1 MLMNVV
7 FAIKVTSF
15 KLFVYYTNMSLN
27 KNNERDLVALDI
39 ISYFSKSIFKDNSSE
54 DIVWDIAEK
63 CIESLGFNDC
73 VIYLKDNPNKIWA
86 QIAAYG
92 SKKINYRE
100 IHHPIHIPFGKGIV
114 GSVGDSGVAE
124 VVRDTVI
131 DERYIPDDC
140 VRSSEITVPI
150 WCDNEVIGIIDSE
163 HEEKDF
169 FTSEHLR
176 ILQSVANICGQKIGR
191 ALSEKRTASY
201 ARFYEINPNAVFRIG
216 EDGVVIMANEA
227 TYDVFGDSIKI
238 GEIIGVPELSKEFLD
253 SIKGVK
259 EQLLISSGKAHY
271 LLDVCPNR
279 SQAYFNVYTNDV
291 TDLMEEKERVKRAES
306 AKSDFLSTMSHEI
319 RTPLNAIIGL
329 NYLMLNQKLSNEE
342 LHKYML
348 SIEFSGKQLHGL
360 VTDILDLNRLQ
371 EGKTLIRRTVFNLHK
386 LCKLVVTSFSQQAQ
400 SKSNGLS
407 VKIDKSSPVWVRGDV
422 GKVTQVLNNLINNAL
437 KFTKNGHVNLSVSAL
452 EKPGIVKFEIQDT
465 GRGISKENIGKI
477 FDAFVQ
483 SDDQEV
489 NVGDPGSGLGLAI
502 SKQLA
507 ELHGGS
513 LSVKSKVKVGS
524 TFTLELAL
532 VEDEKPNSMTP
543 SKSSATKVISF
554 DAPVLIVDDNPLNSF
569 VVCEMVK
576 RLGFNAITEIDS
588 MKVLDVVE
596 DANPFLIFMDIQMP
610 NIDGYQVTRMLRGKE
625 QLFGEVKIPIIALTA
640 DAEPSTKKK
649 AIMSGMDDLIVK
661 PFAPTHLE
669 LIVNRYASLFQSDM

>member
-1 MLMNVV
+1 MNVV
-7 FAIKVTSF
+7 FPIKVTLF

-27 KNNERDLVALDI
+27 KNNGRDLVALDI
-39 ISYFSKSIFKDNSSE
+39 ISYFSKSLFKDNSSE

-92 SKKINYRE
+92 SKKLNYRE
-100 IHHPIHIPFGKGIV
+100 IHLPINIPFGKGIV

-150 WCDNEVIGIIDSE
+150 WCDDEVIGIIDSE

-227 TYDVFGDSIKI
+227 TYGVFGDSIKI

-259 EQLLISSGKAHY
+259 EQLLISSGNAHY
-271 LLDVCPNR
+271 LLDICPNR
-279 SQAYFNVYTNDV
+279 SQSYFNVYTKDV
-291 TDLMEEKERVKRAES
+291 TDLMVEKERVKRAES

-319 RTPLNAIIGL
+319 RTPLSAIIGL

-386 LCKLVVTSFSQQAQ
+386 LCELVVKSFSQQAE
-400 SKSNGLS
+400 SKSNVIS
-407 VKIDKSSPVWVRGDV
+407 IKIDELTPVWVSGDV
-422 GKVTQVLNNLINNAL
+422 GKVTQVLNNLFNNAL
-437 KFTKNGHVNLSVSAL
+437 KFTKNGHVNLKVSAL
-452 EKPGIVKFEIQDT
+452 EKSGIVKFEIQDT
-465 GRGISKENIGKI
+465 GRGISKENIEKI
-477 FDAFVQ
+477 FNAFVQ

-502 SKQLA
+502 SKHLA

-513 LSVKSKVKVGS
+513 LSVISQVNVGS
-524 TFTLELAL
+524 TFILELAFG
-532 VEDEKPNSMTP
+532 EGEEPKSSTT
-543 SKSSATKVISF
+543 SKSSATKVINF

-588 MKVLDVVE
+588 MKVLNVVE

-625 QLFGEVKIPIIALTA
+625 KLFGGVKIPVIALTA
-640 DAEPSTKKK
+640 DAEPKTKKK
-649 AIMSGMDDLIVK
+649 ALKSGMDDLIVK
-661 PFAPTHLE
+661 PFSPAHLE
-669 LIVNRYASLFQSDM
+669 LLVNRYASLFKSNM

>member
-1 MLMNVV
+1 MNVV

-39 ISYFSKSIFKDNSSE
+39 ISYFSKSLFNENSSE

-63 CIESLGFNDC
+63 CIDSLGFNDC
-73 VIYLKDNPNKIWA
+73 VIYLKDNPNKTWA

-92 SKKINYRE
+92 PKNINYRD
-100 IHHPIHIPFGKGIV
+100 IHNPINIPFGKGIV
-114 GSVGDSGVAE
+114 GSVGESGVAE

-131 DERYIPDDC
+131 DKRYLPDDY

-176 ILQSVANICGQKIGR
+176 ILQSIANICGQKIGR

-201 ARFYEINPNAVFRIG
+201 ARFYEINPNAVFRIS
-216 EDGVVIMANEA
+216 EDGIIIMANEA
-227 TYDVFGDSIKI
+227 TYDVFGDSINI
-238 GEIIGVPELSKEFLD
+238 GERIGLSELSKEFLD
-253 SIKGVK
+253 SISGVK
-259 EQLLISSGKAHY
+259 EQLLISSGNAHY

-279 SQAYFNVYTNDV
+279 SQSYFNVYAKDV

-329 NYLMLNQKLSNEE
+329 NYLMLNQQLSNEE

-371 EGKTLIRRTVFNLHK
+371 EGKTLVRRTAFNLHK
-386 LCKLVVTSFSQQAQ
+386 LCKLVLKSFNQQAQ
-400 SKSNGLS
+400 SKSNILAI
-407 VKIDKSSPVWVRGDV
+407 KINESTPVWVRGDV

-437 KFTKNGHVNLSVSAL
+437 KFTKNGRVNLSVSAL

-465 GRGISKENIGKI
+465 GRGISKENIDII
-477 FDAFVQ
+477 FNAFVQ

-502 SKQLA
+502 SKHLA

-513 LSVKSKVKVGS
+513 LSVISEVNAGS

-532 VEDEKPNSMTP
+532 GEGTEPKSMTP
-543 SKSSATKVISF
+543 LKNSATKVINF

-569 VVCEMVK
+569 VVSEMVK

-588 MKVLDVVE
+588 MKVLEIVE
-596 DANPFLIFMDIQMP
+596 AANPFLIFMDIQMP
-610 NIDGYQVTRMLRGKE
+610 NIDGYQVTRMLRSKE
-625 QLFGEVKIPIIALTA
+625 QLLGGATIPIIALTA

-649 AIMSGMDDLIVK
+649 AFKSGMDDLIVK
-661 PFAPTHLE
+661 PFSPAHLE
-669 LIVNRYASLFQSDM
+669 LLVNRYATLFQPDI

>member
-1 MLMNVV
+1 M
-7 FAIKVTSF
+7 K
-15 KLFVYYTNMSLN
+15 KN
-27 KNNERDLVALDI
+27 KARDLVALDI
-39 ISYFSKSIFKDNSSE
+39 ISYFSKSLFKENSSE

-73 VIYLKDNPNKIWA
+73 VIYLKDKPNKIWA

-92 SKKINYRE
+92 SKKLNYRE
-100 IHHPIHIPFGKGIV
+100 IHNPINIPFGKGIV

-124 VVRDTVI
+124 VVRDTLV
-131 DERYIPDDC
+131 DERYIADDS
-140 VRSSEITVPI
+140 VRCSEITVPI
-150 WCDNEVIGIIDSE
+150 WCDKEVIGIIDSE

-201 ARFYEINPNAVFRIG
+201 ARFYEINPNAVFRIN

-227 TYDVFGDSIKI
+227 TYNVFGNSIRI
-238 GEIIGVPELSKEFLD
+238 GHIIGIPELSKEFLD
-253 SIKGVK
+253 TITGEK
-259 EQLLISSGKAHY
+259 EQLLISSGNAHY
-271 LLDVCPNR
+271 LLDVCPNK
-279 SQAYFNVYTNDV
+279 SQSYFNIYTKEV
-291 TDLMEEKERVKRAES
+291 TELMEEKERVKRAEN

-329 NYLMLNQKLSNEE
+329 NYLMLNQKLSHEE
-342 LHKYML
+342 RRKYML

-371 EGKTLIRRTVFNLHK
+371 EGKTLLRRTVFNLHK
-386 LCKLVVTSFSQQAQ
+386 LCKLILKSFNQQAQ
-400 SKSNGLS
+400 SKSNELS
-407 VKIDKSSPVWVRGDV
+407 IKIDKATPVWVRGDV

-437 KFTKNGHVNLSVSAL
+437 KFTNNGRVILSLSAL
-452 EKPGIVKFEIQDT
+452 DKLGKVKFEIQDT
-465 GRGISKENIGKI
+465 GRGISEENIDKI
-477 FDAFVQ
+477 FEVFVQ

-502 SKQLA
+502 SKQIA

-513 LSVKSKVKVGS
+513 LSVKSEVKVGS
-524 TFTLELAL
+524 TFTLELAFD
-532 VEDEKPNSMTP
+532 EGEKPQSISP
-543 SKSSATKVISF
+543 SKSSPKKVIHF
-554 DAPVLIVDDNPLNSF
+554 EAPVLIVDDNPLNSF

-588 MKVLDVVE
+588 MKVLNVVE
-596 DANPFLIFMDIQMP
+596 DVNPFLIFMDIQMP
-610 NIDGYQVTRMLRGKE
+610 NIDGYQATRMLRGKE
-625 QLFGEVKIPIIALTA
+625 KLFGAVKIPVIALTA
-640 DAEPSTKKK
+640 DAEPTTKLK
-649 AIMSGMDDLIVK
+649 AINAGMDDLIVK
-661 PFAPTHLE
+661 PFAPAHLE
-669 LIVNRYASLFQSDM
+669 LLVNRYASLFQSNI

>member
-1 MLMNVV
+1 
-7 FAIKVTSF
+7 
-15 KLFVYYTNMSLN
+15 MSMK

-39 ISYFSKSIFKDNSSE
+39 ISYFSKSLFRENSSE

-73 VIYLKDNPNKIWA
+73 VIYLKDTPNKTWS

-92 SKKINYRE
+92 AKKLNYRE
-100 IHHPIHIPFGKGIV
+100 IHNPINIPFGKGIV
-114 GSVGDSGVAE
+114 GSVGDTGVAE
-124 VVRDTVI
+124 VVKDTVV
-131 DERYIPDDC
+131 DERYIADDY
-140 VRSSEITVPI
+140 VRCSEITVPI
-150 WCDNEVIGIIDSE
+150 WCDNEIIGIIDSE

-201 ARFYEINPNAVFRIG
+201 ARFYEINPNAVFRIND
-216 EDGVVIMANEA
+216 EAVVIMANDS
-227 TYDVFGDSIKI
+227 TYDVFGNLIKI
-238 GEIIGVPELSKEFLD
+238 GQIIGIPELSKTFLD
-253 SIKGVK
+253 SITGAK
-259 EQLLISSGKAHY
+259 EQLLISSGHAHY

-279 SQAYFNVYTNDV
+279 SQSYFNVYAKDV

-360 VTDILDLNRLQ
+360 VTDILDLSRLQ
-371 EGKTLIRRTVFNLHK
+371 EGKTIISTTVFNLHK
-386 LCKLVVTSFSQQAQ
+386 LSKLIVKSFSQQAQ
-400 SKSNGLS
+400 SKSNELS
-407 VKIDKSSPVWVRGDV
+407 LKIDKSTPIWVGGDV

-437 KFTKNGHVNLSVSAL
+437 KFTKNGSVNLSLSPL
-452 EKPGIVKFEIQDT
+452 GKRGKVKFEIKDT
-465 GRGISKENIGKI
+465 GRGISEQNIEKI

-483 SDDQEV
+483 SDDQVV

-502 SKQLA
+502 SKQIA

-513 LSVKSKVKVGS
+513 LSVKSQVKVGS
-524 TFTLELAL
+524 TFTLELAFGKG
-532 VEDEKPNSMTP
+532 EKPQSISP
-543 SKSSATKVISF
+543 TKEIPKHVIDF
-554 DAPVLIVDDNPLNSF
+554 DAPVLIVDDNSLNSF

-576 RLGFNAITEIDS
+576 RLGYKAITEVDS

-596 DANPFLIFMDIQMP
+596 DVKPFLIFMDIQMP
-610 NIDGYQVTRMLRGKE
+610 NIDGYQATKMLRGKE
-625 QLFGEVKIPIIALTA
+625 KLFGGIKIPVIALTA
-640 DAEPSTKKK
+640 DAEPTTKHK
-649 AIMSGMDDLIVK
+649 ALNAGMDDLVVK
-661 PFAPTHLE
+661 PFAPAHLE
-669 LIVNRYASLFQSDM
+669 LLVNRYASLFKSNM

>member
-1 MLMNVV
+1 
-7 FAIKVTSF
+7 
-15 KLFVYYTNMSLN
+15 
-27 KNNERDLVALDI
+27 
-39 ISYFSKSIFKDNSSE
+39 
-54 DIVWDIAEK
+54 
-63 CIESLGFNDC
+63 
-73 VIYLKDNPNKIWA
+73 
-86 QIAAYG
+86 
-92 SKKINYRE
+92 
-100 IHHPIHIPFGKGIV
+100 
-114 GSVGDSGVAE
+114 
-124 VVRDTVI
+124 
-131 DERYIPDDC
+131 
-140 VRSSEITVPI
+140 
-150 WCDNEVIGIIDSE
+150 
-163 HEEKDF
+163 
-169 FTSEHLR
+169 
-176 ILQSVANICGQKIGR
+176 
-191 ALSEKRTASY
+191 
-201 ARFYEINPNAVFRIG
+201 
-216 EDGVVIMANEA
+216 
-227 TYDVFGDSIKI
+227 
-238 GEIIGVPELSKEFLD
+238 
-253 SIKGVK
+253 
-259 EQLLISSGKAHY
+259 LLISSGNAHY

-348 SIEFSGKQLHGL
+348 SIEFSGKQLHSL

-386 LCKLVVTSFSQQAQ
+386 LCKLVVKSFNQQAQ
-400 SKSNGLS
+400 SKSNALS
-407 VKIDKSSPVWVRGDV
+407 LKIDKSSPVWVRGDV

>member
-1 MLMNVV
+1 M
-7 FAIKVTSF
+7 K
-15 KLFVYYTNMSLN
+15 KN
-27 KNNERDLVALDI
+27 KARDLVALDI
-39 ISYFSKSIFKDNSSE
+39 ISYFSKSLFKENSSE

-63 CIESLGFNDC
+63 CIDSLGFNDC
-73 VIYLKDNPNKIWA
+73 VIYLKDKPNKIWA

-92 SKKINYRE
+92 SKKLNYRE
-100 IHHPIHIPFGKGIV
+100 IHNPINIPFGKGIV

-124 VVRDTVI
+124 VVKDTLV
-131 DERYIPDDC
+131 DERYIADDSIRC
-140 VRSSEITVPI
+140 SEITVPI

-201 ARFYEINPNAVFRIG
+201 AKFYEINPNAVFRINQ
-216 EDGVVIMANEA
+216 DGVVLMANEA
-227 TYDVFGDSIKI
+227 TYNVFGNSIRI
-238 GEIIGVPELSKEFLD
+238 GHIIGIPELSKEFLD
-253 SIKGVK
+253 TITAEK
-259 EQLLISSGKAHY
+259 EQLLISSGNAHY
-271 LLDVCPNR
+271 LLDVCPNK
-279 SQAYFNVYTNDV
+279 SQSYFNVYAKDV
-291 TDLMEEKERVKRAES
+291 TELMEEKERVKRAEN

-329 NYLMLNQKLSNEE
+329 NYLMLNQKLSHEE
-342 LHKYML
+342 RRKYML

-371 EGKTLIRRTVFNLHK
+371 EGKTLLKRTVFNLHK
-386 LCKLVVTSFSQQAQ
+386 LCKLILKSFNQQAQ
-400 SKSNGLS
+400 SKSNELS
-407 VKIDKSSPVWVRGDV
+407 IKIDKSTPVWVRGDV

-437 KFTKNGHVNLSVSAL
+437 KFTNNGRVILSLLAHDKL
-452 EKPGIVKFEIQDT
+452 GKVKFEIQDT
-465 GRGISKENIGKI
+465 GRGISEENIEKI
-477 FDAFVQ
+477 FEVFVQ

-502 SKQLA
+502 SKQIA

-513 LSVKSKVKVGS
+513 LSVKSEVKVGS
-524 TFTLELAL
+524 TFTLELAFD
-532 VEDEKPNSMTP
+532 EGEKPQSTSP
-543 SKSSATKVISF
+543 STSSPKKVIHF

-588 MKVLDVVE
+588 MKVLNVVE
-596 DANPFLIFMDIQMP
+596 DVNPFLIFMDIQMP
-610 NIDGYQVTRMLRGKE
+610 NIDGYQATRMLRGKE
-625 QLFGEVKIPIIALTA
+625 KLFGGVKIPVIALTA
-640 DAEPSTKKK
+640 DAEPTTKHK
-649 AIMSGMDDLIVK
+649 AINAGMDDLIVK
-661 PFAPTHLE
+661 PFAPAHLE
-669 LIVNRYASLFQSDM
+669 LLVNRYASLFQSNI

>member
-1 MLMNVV
+1 VLMNVV

-15 KLFVYYTNMSLN
+15 KLFVYYTNMSMK

-39 ISYFSKSIFKDNSSE
+39 ISYFSKSLFKDNSSE

-73 VIYLKDNPNKIWA
+73 VIYLRDDQNKIWA

-92 SKKINYRE
+92 SKKLNYRE
-100 IHHPIHIPFGKGIV
+100 IHDPINIPFGKGIV
-114 GSVGDSGVAE
+114 GSVGYSGVAE
-124 VVRDTVI
+124 VVKDTVI
-131 DERYIPDDC
+131 DERYIPDDY
-140 VRSSEITVPI
+140 VRSSEITIPI

-201 ARFYEINPNAVFRIG
+201 ARFYEINPNAVFRIN
-216 EDGVVIMANEA
+216 EDGVVVMANEA

-238 GEIIGVPELSKEFLD
+238 GEIIGVPELSKKFLE
-253 SIKGVK
+253 SIIGVR
-259 EQLLISSGKAHY
+259 EQLRISFGNGHY

-279 SQAYFNVYTNDV
+279 SQSYFNVYTKDV
-291 TDLMEEKERVKRAES
+291 TDLMEEKERVKKAES

-329 NYLMLNQKLSNEE
+329 NYLMLNQELSNEE

-371 EGKTLIRRTVFNLHK
+371 EGKTLIRLTVFNLHK
-386 LCKLVVTSFSQQAQ
+386 LSKLVLKSFTQQ
-400 SKSNGLS
+400 SKSKTNTLS
-407 VKIDKSSPVWVRGDV
+407 IKIDKSTPVWVRGDV

-437 KFTKNGHVNLSVSAL
+437 KFTKNGSVNLNISAL
-452 EKPGIVKFEIQDT
+452 DKSDKVKFEIQDT
-465 GRGISKENIGKI
+465 GRGISEKNIAKI

-524 TFTLELAL
+524 VFTLELAL
-532 VEDEKPNSMTP
+532 GEAAKPKSMTP
-543 SKSSATKVISF
+543 SKSRTTKVINF

-569 VVCEMVK
+569 VVSEMVK
-576 RLGFNAITEIDS
+576 RLGFIAITELDS

-596 DANPFLIFMDIQMP
+596 ESHPFLIFMDIQMP

-625 QLFGEVKIPIIALTA
+625 KLFGGVKIPIIALTA

-649 AIMSGMDDLIVK
+649 AIKAGMDDLIVK
-661 PFAPTHLE
+661 PFAPAHLE
-669 LIVNRYASLFQSDM
+669 LLVNRYASLFQSHS

>member
-1 MLMNVV
+1 M
-7 FAIKVTSF
+7 K
-15 KLFVYYTNMSLN
+15 KN
-27 KNNERDLVALDI
+27 KARDLVALDI
-39 ISYFSKSIFKDNSSE
+39 ISYFSKSLFKENSSE

-73 VIYLKDNPNKIWA
+73 VIYLKDKPNKIWA

-92 SKKINYRE
+92 SKKLNYRE
-100 IHHPIHIPFGKGIV
+100 IHNPINIPFGKGIV

-124 VVRDTVI
+124 VVRDTLV
-131 DERYIPDDC
+131 DERYIADDS
-140 VRSSEITVPI
+140 VRCSEITVPI
-150 WCDNEVIGIIDSE
+150 WCDKEVIGIIDSE

-201 ARFYEINPNAVFRIG
+201 ARFYEINPNAVFRIN

-227 TYDVFGDSIKI
+227 TYNVFGNSIRI
-238 GEIIGVPELSKEFLD
+238 GHIIGIPELSKGFLD
-253 SIKGVK
+253 TITGEK
-259 EQLLISSGKAHY
+259 EQLLISSGNAHY
-271 LLDVCPNR
+271 LLDVCPNK
-279 SQAYFNVYTNDV
+279 SQSYFNIYTKEV
-291 TDLMEEKERVKRAES
+291 TELMEEKERVKRAEN

-329 NYLMLNQKLSNEE
+329 NYLMLNQKLSHEE
-342 LHKYML
+342 RRKYML

-371 EGKTLIRRTVFNLHK
+371 EGKTLLRRTVFNLHK
-386 LCKLVVTSFSQQAQ
+386 LCKLILKSFNQQAQ
-400 SKSNGLS
+400 SKSNELS
-407 VKIDKSSPVWVRGDV
+407 IKIDKATPVWVRGDV

-437 KFTKNGHVNLSVSAL
+437 KFTNNGRVILSLSAL
-452 EKPGIVKFEIQDT
+452 DKLGKVKFEIQDT
-465 GRGISKENIGKI
+465 GRGISEENIDKI
-477 FDAFVQ
+477 FEVFVQ

-502 SKQLA
+502 SKQIA

-513 LSVKSKVKVGS
+513 LSVKSEVKVGS
-524 TFTLELAL
+524 TFTLELAFD
-532 VEDEKPNSMTP
+532 EGEKPQSISP
-543 SKSSATKVISF
+543 SKSSPKKVIHF
-554 DAPVLIVDDNPLNSF
+554 EAPVLIVDDNPLNSF

-588 MKVLDVVE
+588 MKVLNVVE
-596 DANPFLIFMDIQMP
+596 DVNPFLIFMDIQMP
-610 NIDGYQVTRMLRGKE
+610 NIDGYQATRMLRGKE
-625 QLFGEVKIPIIALTA
+625 KLFGAVKIPVIALTA
-640 DAEPSTKKK
+640 DAEPTTKLK
-649 AIMSGMDDLIVK
+649 AINAGMDDLIVK
-661 PFAPTHLE
+661 PFAPAHLE
-669 LIVNRYASLFQSDM
+669 LLVNRYASLFQSNI

>member
-1 MLMNVV
+1 MS
-7 FAIKVTSF
+7 IK
-15 KLFVYYTNMSLN
+15 KN
-27 KNNERDLVALDI
+27 KERDLVALDI
-39 ISYFSKSIFKDNSSE
+39 ISYFSKSLFKENSSE

-73 VIYLKDNPNKIWA
+73 VIYLKDKPNKVWA

-92 SKKINYRE
+92 PKKLNYRE
-100 IHHPIHIPFGKGIV
+100 MHSPINIPFGKGIV

-124 VVRDTVI
+124 VVRDTVV
-131 DERYIPDDC
+131 DARYIADDS
-140 VRSSEITVPI
+140 VRFSEITVPI

-201 ARFYEINPNAVFRIG
+201 ARFYEINPNAVFRIN

-227 TYDVFGDSIKI
+227 TYNVFGNSIEI
-238 GEIIGVPELSKEFLD
+238 GHLVGIPELSKEFLD
-253 SIKGVK
+253 TITGEK
-259 EQLLISSGKAHY
+259 EQLLITSGNAHY
-271 LLDVCPNR
+271 LLDVCPNK
-279 SQAYFNVYTNDV
+279 SQSYFNIYAKEV
-291 TDLMEEKERVKRAES
+291 TELMEEKERVKRAES

-329 NYLMLNQKLSNEE
+329 NYLMLNQKLSHEE
-342 LHKYML
+342 RRKYML

-371 EGKTLIRRTVFNLHK
+371 EGKTLLRRTVFNLHELSHLIVK
-386 LCKLVVTSFSQQAQ
+386 SFNQQAQ
-400 SKSNGLS
+400 SKSNELS
-407 VKIDKSSPVWVRGDV
+407 IQIDESTPLWVRGDV

-437 KFTKNGHVNLSVSAL
+437 KFTNNGRVILSLSAFD
-452 EKPGIVKFEIQDT
+452 KDDKVKFEIQDT
-465 GRGISKENIGKI
+465 GRGISAENIEKI
-477 FDAFVQ
+477 FEVFVQ

-502 SKQLA
+502 SKQIA

-513 LSVKSKVKVGS
+513 LSVKSEVKVGS
-524 TFTLELAL
+524 TFTLELAFDKGEQPL
-532 VEDEKPNSMTP
+532 SISP
-543 SKSSATKVISF
+543 SSRSPKKVIHF

-576 RLGFNAITEIDS
+576 RLGFNAITETDS
-588 MKVLDVVE
+588 MKVLNVVE
-596 DANPFLIFMDIQMP
+596 DVSPFLIFMDIQMP
-610 NIDGYQVTRMLRGKE
+610 NIDGYQVTKMLRGKE
-625 QLFGEVKIPIIALTA
+625 KLFGGIKIPVIALTA
-640 DAEPSTKKK
+640 DAEPTTKHK
-649 AIMSGMDDLIVK
+649 AINAGMDDLIVK
-661 PFAPTHLE
+661 PFAPAHLE
-669 LIVNRYASLFQSDM
+669 LLVNRYASLFQSNM

>member
-1 MLMNVV
+1 MNVV
-7 FAIKVTSF
+7 FVVKVTLF
-15 KLFVYYTNMSLN
+15 KLFVYFRNMSMN
-27 KNNERDLVALDI
+27 KNNEQDLVALDI
-39 ISYFSKSIFKDNSSE
+39 ISYFSKSLFKENSSE

-73 VIYLKDNPNKIWA
+73 VIYLKDKPNKTWA

-100 IHHPIHIPFGKGIV
+100 IHNPIDIPFGKGIV
-114 GSVGDSGVAE
+114 GSVGNSGVAE

-131 DERYIPDDC
+131 DERYLPDDY

-201 ARFYEINPNAVFRIG
+201 ARFYEINPNAVFRIS
-216 EDGVVIMANEA
+216 EDGIVVMANDA

-253 SIKGVK
+253 SITSVK

-279 SQAYFNVYTNDV
+279 SQSYFNVYAKDV

-386 LCKLVVTSFSQQAQ
+386 LCKLVVKSFNQQAQ
-400 SKSNGLS
+400 SKSNALS
-407 VKIDKSSPVWVRGDV
+407 LKIDKSSPVWVRGDV

-437 KFTKNGHVNLSVSAL
+437 KFTKNGYVKLSVSAL
-452 EKPGIVKFEIQDT
+452 EEPGIVKFEIQDT
-465 GRGISKENIGKI
+465 GRGISKENIEKI
-477 FDAFVQ
+477 FNAFVQ

-502 SKQLA
+502 SKHLA

-532 VEDEKPNSMTP
+532 IEGEKPNSITP
-543 SKSSATKVISF
+543 SKSSATKVINF
-554 DAPVLIVDDNPLNSF
+554 KAPVLIVDDNPLNSF

-576 RLGFNAITEIDS
+576 RLGFNAIAEVDS

-596 DANPFLIFMDIQMP
+596 SANPFLIFMDIQMP

-625 QLFGEVKIPIIALTA
+625 QLLGEVKIPIIALTA

-649 AIMSGMDDLIVK
+649 AIKSGMDDLIVK
-661 PFAPTHLE
+661 PFAPAHLE

>member
-1 MLMNVV
+1 
-7 FAIKVTSF
+7 
-15 KLFVYYTNMSLN
+15 MSMK

-63 CIESLGFNDC
+63 CIASLGFNDC
-73 VIYLKDNPNKIWA
+73 VIYLKDTPNKTWS

-92 SKKINYRE
+92 SKKLNYRE
-100 IHHPIHIPFGKGIV
+100 IHNPINIPFGKGIV

-124 VVRDTVI
+124 VVSDTVL
-131 DERYIPDDC
+131 DARYIADDY
-140 VRSSEITVPI
+140 VRCSEITVPI
-150 WCDNEVIGIIDSE
+150 WCDNEIIGIIDSE

-201 ARFYEINPNAVFRIG
+201 ARFYEINPNAVFRIN
-216 EDGVVIMANEA
+216 EDGVIIMANDS

-238 GEIIGVPELSKEFLD
+238 GQVTGIPELSKDFLD
-253 SIKGVK
+253 SITSAK
-259 EQLLISSGKAHY
+259 EQLLISSGNAHY
-271 LLDVCPNR
+271 LLDVCPNK
-279 SQAYFNVYTNDV
+279 SQSYFNVYAKEV
-291 TDLMEEKERVKRAES
+291 TDLMEEKERVKKAEN

-329 NYLMLNQKLSNEE
+329 NYLMLNQKLSQEE
-342 LHKYML
+342 LRKYML

-386 LCKLVVTSFSQQAQ
+386 LCKLIVKSFNQQAQ
-400 SKSNGLS
+400 SKSNVLS
-407 VKIDKSSPVWVRGDV
+407 IKIDESTPVWVRGDV

-437 KFTKNGHVNLSVSAL
+437 KFTNKGRVNLSVSAHDQL
-452 EKPGIVKFEIQDT
+452 GNVKFEIQDT
-465 GRGISKENIGKI
+465 GRGISEKNIEKI
-477 FDAFVQ
+477 FEVFVQ

-489 NVGDPGSGLGLAI
+489 NIGDPGSGLGLAI
-502 SKQLA
+502 SKQIA

-532 VEDEKPNSMTP
+532 GEGEEPKSMAPSTSTP
-543 SKSSATKVISF
+543 KQVIHF

-610 NIDGYQVTRMLRGKE
+610 NIDGYQATRMLRGKE
-625 QLFGEVKIPIIALTA
+625 KLFGGIKIPVIALTA
-640 DAEPSTKKK
+640 DAEQTTKLK
-649 AIMSGMDDLIVK
+649 AINAGMDDLIVK
-661 PFAPTHLE
+661 PFAPAHLE
-669 LIVNRYASLFQSDM
+669 LLVNRYASLFQSNM

>member
-1 MLMNVV
+1 MS
-7 FAIKVTSF
+7 IK
-15 KLFVYYTNMSLN
+15 KN
-27 KNNERDLVALDI
+27 KERDLVALDI
-39 ISYFSKSIFKDNSSE
+39 ISYFSKSLFKENSSE

-73 VIYLKDNPNKIWA
+73 VIYLKDKPNKVWA

-92 SKKINYRE
+92 PKKLNYRE
-100 IHHPIHIPFGKGIV
+100 IHSPINIPFGKGIV

-124 VVRDTVI
+124 VVRDTVV
-131 DERYIPDDC
+131 DARYIADDS
-140 VRSSEITVPI
+140 VRFSEITVPI

-201 ARFYEINPNAVFRIG
+201 ARFYEINPNAVFRIN

-227 TYDVFGDSIKI
+227 TYNVFGNSIEI
-238 GEIIGVPELSKEFLD
+238 GHLVGIPELSKEFLD
-253 SIKGVK
+253 TITGEK
-259 EQLLISSGKAHY
+259 EQLLITSGNAHY
-271 LLDVCPNR
+271 LLDVCPNK
-279 SQAYFNVYTNDV
+279 SQSYFNIYAKEV
-291 TDLMEEKERVKRAES
+291 TELMEEKERVKRAES

-329 NYLMLNQKLSNEE
+329 NYLMLNQKLSHEE
-342 LHKYML
+342 RRKYML

-371 EGKTLIRRTVFNLHK
+371 EGKTLLRRTVFNLHELSHLIVK
-386 LCKLVVTSFSQQAQ
+386 SFNQQAQ
-400 SKSNGLS
+400 SKSNELS
-407 VKIDKSSPVWVRGDV
+407 IQIDESTPLWVRGDV

-437 KFTKNGHVNLSVSAL
+437 KFTNNGRVILSLSAFD
-452 EKPGIVKFEIQDT
+452 KDDKVKFEIQDT
-465 GRGISKENIGKI
+465 GRGISAENIEKI
-477 FDAFVQ
+477 FEVFVQ

-502 SKQLA
+502 SKQIA

-513 LSVKSKVKVGS
+513 LSVKSEVKVGS
-524 TFTLELAL
+524 TFTLELAFDKGEQPL
-532 VEDEKPNSMTP
+532 SISP
-543 SKSSATKVISF
+543 SSRSPKKVIHF

-576 RLGFNAITEIDS
+576 RLGFNAITETDS
-588 MKVLDVVE
+588 MKVLNVVE
-596 DANPFLIFMDIQMP
+596 DVSPFLIFMDIQMP
-610 NIDGYQVTRMLRGKE
+610 NIDGYQVTKMLRGKE
-625 QLFGEVKIPIIALTA
+625 KLFGGIKIPVIALTA
-640 DAEPSTKKK
+640 DAEPTTKHK
-649 AIMSGMDDLIVK
+649 AINAGMDDLIVK
-661 PFAPTHLE
+661 PFAPAHLE
-669 LIVNRYASLFQSDM
+669 LLVNRYASLFQSNM

>member
-1 MLMNVV
+1 MS
-7 FAIKVTSF
+7 IK
-15 KLFVYYTNMSLN
+15 KN
-27 KNNERDLVALDI
+27 KERDLVALDI
-39 ISYFSKSIFKDNSSE
+39 ISYFSKSLFKENSSE

-73 VIYLKDNPNKIWA
+73 VIYLKDKPNKIWA

-92 SKKINYRE
+92 PKKLNYRE
-100 IHHPIHIPFGKGIV
+100 IHSPINIPFGKGIV

-124 VVRDTVI
+124 VVRDTVV
-131 DERYIPDDC
+131 DARYIADDS
-140 VRSSEITVPI
+140 VRFSEITVPI

-201 ARFYEINPNAVFRIG
+201 ARFYEINPNAVFRIN

-227 TYDVFGDSIKI
+227 TYNVFGNSIEI
-238 GEIIGVPELSKEFLD
+238 GHLIGIPELSKEFLD
-253 SIKGVK
+253 TITGEK
-259 EQLLISSGKAHY
+259 EQLLITSGNAHY
-271 LLDVCPNR
+271 LLDVCPNK
-279 SQAYFNVYTNDV
+279 SQSYFNIYAKEV
-291 TDLMEEKERVKRAES
+291 TELMEEKERVKRAES

-329 NYLMLNQKLSNEE
+329 NYLMLNQKLSHEE
-342 LHKYML
+342 RRKYML

-371 EGKTLIRRTVFNLHK
+371 EGKTLLRRTVFNLHK
-386 LCKLVVTSFSQQAQ
+386 LSRLIVKSFNQQAQ
-400 SKSNGLS
+400 SKSNELS
-407 VKIDKSSPVWVRGDV
+407 IQIDESTPLWVRGDV

-437 KFTKNGHVNLSVSAL
+437 KFTNNGRVILSLSACN
-452 EKPGIVKFEIQDT
+452 KDDKVKFEIQDT
-465 GRGISKENIGKI
+465 GRGISEENIEKI
-477 FDAFVQ
+477 FEVFVQ

-502 SKQLA
+502 SKQIA

-513 LSVKSKVKVGS
+513 LSVKSEVKVGS
-524 TFTLELAL
+524 TFTLELAFDKG
-532 VEDEKPNSMTP
+532 EQPQSISP
-543 SKSSATKVISF
+543 SSRSPKKVIHF

-576 RLGFNAITEIDS
+576 RLGFNAITETDS
-588 MKVLDVVE
+588 MKVLNVVE
-596 DANPFLIFMDIQMP
+596 DVNPFLIFMDIQMP
-610 NIDGYQVTRMLRGKE
+610 NMDGYQVTKMLRGKE
-625 QLFGEVKIPIIALTA
+625 KLFGGIKIPVIALTA
-640 DAEPSTKKK
+640 DAEPTTKHK
-649 AIMSGMDDLIVK
+649 AINAGMDDLIVK
-661 PFAPTHLE
+661 PFAPAHLE
-669 LIVNRYASLFQSDM
+669 LLVNRYASLFQSNM